1 MLANKNIQTFYII
14 EGHGDW
20 FFSGGQNFGES
31 FEKKCVFCGL
41 NYTCV
46 NCFVSLKTSHY
57 GWSNNTRPIE
67 QKSQYKPHYIRKISK
82 MSETEIFQMLRIF
95 DNNQT

>member
-1 MLANKNIQTFYII
+1 MAYKLHMRKLFRQPKNITL
-14 EGHGDW
+14 W
-20 FFSGGQNFGES
+20 
-31 FEKKCVFCGL
+31 L
-41 NYTCV
+41 
-46 NCFVSLKTSHY
+46 
-57 GWSNNTRPIE
+57 SNNTRPIE

>member
-14 EGHGDW
+14 EGHGDR

-41 NYTCV
+41 
-46 NCFVSLKTSHY
+46 
-57 GWSNNTRPIE
+57 
-67 QKSQYKPHYIRKISK
+67 
-82 MSETEIFQMLRIF
+82 
-95 DNNQT
+95 